1 MNLYKIKMIVCN
13 NCGTENPDYALFCE
27 ECGTELDLI
36 YCPRCGHGNSSDAKF
51 CQECGKSLT
60 EEKDPDCPAC
70 NTGFLTESFHEGTL
84 GIGNKVIYTCSH
96 CGAVFEE
103 KGDKYKLTH
112 IHELNNPVWQKYR
125 NKPLTFEEWTRIANG
140 GVSDEEQEKIDRE
153 RKEREIREAK
163 ALEERKKREAEEQ
176 KNKDINIFMDK
187 LAKGNINLTSST
199 PSLIIPKKNE
209 ETSLVMLNV
218 SFLEARSVRQ
228 TIGGYGGP
236 TFRVAKGV
244 SFRLGG
250 VSARSVSH
258 DEIKKIDQ
266 GTLVLTNKRLVFL
279 GDKKTVNIDLRKI
292 IAIEPFKD
300 GIGSQ
305 RENKQ
310 KTEYFTGTQN
320 TSLNFTGESGRISLP
335 LNGVVLRAAIL
346 GNITK
351 FG

>member
-1 MNLYKIKMIVCN
+1 MIVCN
-13 NCGTENPDYALFCE
+13 NCGTENPDNARFCE
-27 ECGTELDLI
+27 ECGNELDLI
-36 YCPRCGHGNSSDAKF
+36 YCPRCGHGNPSNAKF
-51 CQECGKSLT
+51 CLECGARLT
-60 EEKDPDCPAC
+60 EEKDPDCPVC
-70 NTGFLTESFHEGTL
+70 NTGFLTESVHKRAL
-84 GIGNKVIYTCSH
+84 GIGDKVIYTCSH

-103 KGDKYKLTH
+103 KGDKYKLTR
-112 IHELNNPVWQKYR
+112 IHELNNPIWQKYK

-140 GVSDEEQEKIDRE
+140 GVSDEEQRRIDRE
-153 RKEREIREAK
+153 RKQREIQEAK
-163 ALEERKKREAEEQ
+163 ALEQRKKQEAEEQ
-176 KNKDINIFMDK
+176 RNRDINLFMDK
-187 LAKGNINLTSST
+187 LVNGNVNLTSSST
-199 PSLIIPKKNE
+199 SPIIPKKNE
-209 ETSLVMLNV
+209 KTNLVMNNV

-244 SFRLGG
+244 SFRFGG

-266 GTLVLTNKRLVFL
+266 GTLVLTNKRLIFL
-279 GDKKTVNIDLRKI
+279 GDKKTINIDLRKI
-292 IAIEPFKD
+292 VAIEPFND

-335 LNGVVLRAAIL
+335 LNGVVLRAAIM
-346 GNITK
+346 GNIAK
-351 FG
+351 LE